1 MMIAFCHEEKAMM
14 RNYSNKLYQPISLGE
29 KLFKFR
35 DVTPVPLLLLMFLV
49 ARPSV
54 LTATVGLLVIFLGE
68 VMRFYSVAY
77 IGPVSR
83 TRKGSLGG
91 LITTGPFAWTR
102 NPLYVGN
109 FCIVVGFSF
118 FAGVSWFF
126 FLALGGFCFQYY
138 FIIQY
143 EESLLLAKFGDDYI
157 RYKEKTPL
165 FFPRRF
171 PKKIEM
177 TGDFNLAFKSEKRTL
192 LSIFSVLILL
202 LLFS

>member
-1 MMIAFCHEEKAMM
+1 MCVV
-14 RNYSNKLYQPISLGE
+14 LGE
-29 KLFKFR
+29 ALR
-35 DVTPVPLLLLMFLV
+35 
-49 ARPSV
+49 
-54 LTATVGLLVIFLGE
+54 I
-68 VMRFYSVAY
+68 YSVAF

-109 FCIVVGFSF
+109 FLIVVGFLF
-118 FAGVSWFF
+118 FAGVLWLF

-143 EESLLLAKFGDDYI
+143 EESLLFAKFGDDYI
-157 RYKEKTPL
+157 RYKEKTPV

-171 PKKIEM
+171 PKKVEM
-177 TGDFNLAFKSEKRTL
+177 TGEFSLALRSEKRTL